1 MVRNLMWGVLS
12 TSLSSKR
19 AEGLKGGHG
28 EESAVQPP
36 SWGCWGAEPNTWTT
50 GCSPPTHTTRLS
62 GDLAVSDVRG
72 DCCHREPEAPWEAQV
87 RASLEADGSGAVPSG
102 QLVLWKEPH
111 QLDACLF
118 SELCRSSALSN
129 WVWF

>member
-1 MVRNLMWGVLS
+1 MGKSQLCSHPPGGAGGLNLIPGQL
-12 TSLSSKR
+12 
-19 AEGLKGGHG
+19 
-28 EESAVQPP
+28 AVPP
-36 SWGCWGAEPNTWTT
+36 
-50 GCSPPTHTTRLS
+50 PPHTTRLS